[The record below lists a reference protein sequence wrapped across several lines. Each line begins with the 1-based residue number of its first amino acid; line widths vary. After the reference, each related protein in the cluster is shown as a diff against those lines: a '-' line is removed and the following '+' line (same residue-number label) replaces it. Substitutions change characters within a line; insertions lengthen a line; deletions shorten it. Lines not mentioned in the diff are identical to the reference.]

1 MGPIIVMYRR
11 KDGYWEATCQA
22 VPELVAGDES
32 LDDVKALAHEA
43 LRDFLDA
50 GNLEIIDVVEDS
62 AAAFP

>member
-11 KDGYWEATCQA
+11 KDGYWEATCQS

>member
-43 LRDFLDA
+43 LRDFPDA
-50 GNLEIIDVVEDS
+50 GDLEIIDVVEDS